1 MPRPSARRRVR
12 FVLGHVLVAAVV
24 ASCGARTGLDSPGSD
39 PELPGCGDGVVSDG
53 EECDAGEA
61 QPTDDCRPGCV
72 LAFCGDGAVR
82 SGEACDDGNDV
93 SGDGCEPDCTLA
105 TCGDGVVDAGEECD
119 SPAPAECTPSCTQP
133 FCGDGF
139 VSPGEECD
147 AGPLNGSSAALAV
160 VQAGVETPIAP
171 FFPGT
176 DTVTFYDFFSASS
189 HTGLEEPNL
198 SQVFFVLDGAGLHLL
213 AIHNID
219 ADTSGVQTGEGAVN
233 QRFFD
238 LPAGTVV
245 EFADDRAEEFSLT
258 DETTAVGTW
267 EFNNNTDGGV
277 MGVLPFPGDWAV
289 RVESEFSPVIERF
302 LARDPAADVELQLG
316 AEPVFLVA
324 RSTPGPCN
332 PDCTLSFCGDGT
344 VDGGEVCD
352 PGDPDA
358 PPCQP
363 DCSGF
368 L

>member
-1 MPRPSARRRVR
+1 
-12 FVLGHVLVAAVV
+12 
-24 ASCGARTGLDSPGSD
+24 
-39 PELPGCGDGVVSDG
+39 
-53 EECDAGEA
+53 
-61 QPTDDCRPGCV
+61 
-72 LAFCGDGAVR
+72 
-82 SGEACDDGNDV
+82 
-93 SGDGCEPDCTLA
+93 
-105 TCGDGVVDAGEECD
+105 
-119 SPAPAECTPSCTQP
+119 
-133 FCGDGF
+133 
-139 VSPGEECD
+139 
-147 AGPLNGSSAALAV
+147 
-160 VQAGVETPIAP
+160 
-171 FFPGT
+171 
-176 DTVTFYDFFSASS
+176 VTFYDFFSASS

-302 LARDPAADVELQLG
+302 LARDPASDVELQLG